1 MKTYQPPW
9 YERATMPDLIT
20 RGLNVGSGG
29 VLQAPDV
36 SGTGA
41 PAPDAGPPM
50 APWLT
55 NPGMR
60 PTVLQRFVNFQV
72 TANTPAVRVSDSRFE
87 CIGVIL
93 NIYSTAGASAFW
105 GAPGVTVTTGIEIRP
120 GIPAFIGLDQDREM
134 WELQRQLEHM
144 GAMMASQGGFEIMAP
159 YMAPRV
165 IIDLNAIALASVAA
179 QPVAIL
185 AFLAPEYQ

>member
-1 MKTYQPPW
+1 
-9 YERATMPDLIT
+9 MPDLMS

-36 SGTGA
+36 SGAGA
-41 PAPDAGPPM
+41 APVDAGPAV

-72 TANTPAVRVSDSRFE
+72 TANSPAVRVSDSRFE
-87 CIGVIL
+87 CIGAIL
-93 NIYSTAGASAFW
+93 NVYSTAGASAFW
-105 GAPGVTVTTGIEIRP
+105 GAPGVTATTGIEIRP
-120 GIPAFIGLDQDREM
+120 GIPAFIGLDQDREQ
-134 WELQRQLEHM
+134 WELQRALEHI
-144 GAMMASQGGFEIMAP
+144 GAMLAIQGQFEMMAP

-165 IIDLNAIALASVAA
+165 ILDLNSIALASVAA
-179 QPVAIL
+179 QPVAVL